1 MSYTM
6 TVAVSHPPNA
16 AAILGALGHDVRG
29 GESLARSDWPETLVH
44 LYRAS
49 MSTRGIEIEC
59 KGTALSIKMV
69 ACTNHA
75 DWDLA
80 FTLFEAVG
88 ASPIEGEDGTT
99 AVLSHVREG
108 FAEVMAR
115 ELSSSISTLH
125 ALIEQGKDIQLTGA
139 VRKVYFGRRMLR
151 EIGQD
156 PEAML
161 ERIRRIQY
169 LEDEG
174 FQFVEYSNLSAMMR
188 LTVDL
193 GFSIWDPKRD
203 QAFAATTHLA
213 LFSDK
218 KLHVPLTALPEVVG
232 TRFAWLDEEQFTIVA
247 TPAEE
252 IAQLIERA
260 ERFAFNPYAK
270 LNKKWWQ
277 FWK

>member
-1 MSYTM
+1 
-6 TVAVSHPPNA
+6 
-16 AAILGALGHDVRG
+16 
-29 GESLARSDWPETLVH
+29 
-44 LYRAS
+44 
-49 MSTRGIEIEC
+49 MSTRGVAIER
-59 KGTALSIKMV
+59 KGTALSIRMV
-69 ACTNHA
+69 ACANQA
-75 DWDLA
+75 DWNLA
-80 FTLFEAVG
+80 FTLLEAVG

-99 AVLSHVREG
+99 AVLSHAREE

-125 ALIEQGKDIQLTGA
+125 ALIEQGKEIQLTGA

-174 FQFVEYSNLSAMMR
+174 FQFIEYENLSAMMR

-203 QAFAATTHLA
+203 EAFGATTHLA
-213 LFSDK
+213 LSSDK
-218 KLHVPLTALPEVVG
+218 KLHVPLKALPDVVG
-232 TRFAWLDEEQFTIVA
+232 TRFAWLDEKQFTIAA